1 MIIYS
6 YRRMTKLSNRNASEE
21 SIREAVLD
29 WLAKQK
35 KNKRWLAAELGV
47 EERTVDSWFSWRSIP
62 RSKKRELSQLIMGDL
77 SRKADYAP
85 LSYSQECRK
94 LIDQFNDWYFYRM
107 NSSQGD
113 VIKDIPDCGISEAFP
128 DLAENLDAF
137 FEYAQFVYGNN
148 QSAELPLLN
157 AINYLEE
164 NLEKSIQHYK
174 KNSQLAEEERNRKE
188 YLLAILEDRKLTE
201 QVILLQKDAQS
212 YFEQYKQDLFSPDH
226 ELKERSNAL
235 YCLMRDRLQEIQN
248 DRNLKQALFKKLDEA
263 YAPLLEKYGEKGTLA
278 KNKKLRKK
286 MLESSDLS
294 FGLLDSSANRGMIS
308 ITHSEKELAE
318 WEEKATQAGLPL
330 DEWIRTTLSNA
341 KK

>member
-35 KNKRWLAAELGV
+35 KNKKWLAAELGV

-62 RSKKRELSQLIMGDL
+62 RSKKRELSQLIMEDL

-85 LSYSQECRK
+85 LSHSQECRK
-94 LIDQFNDWYFYRM
+94 LIDQFNDWYFSRM
-107 NSSQGD
+107 SSSQRD
-113 VIKDIPDCGISEAFP
+113 ATENIPNEDISVAFP
-128 DLAENLDAF
+128 NLSENLDAF
-137 FEYAQFVYGNN
+137 FEYAQFVYSGNRFE
-148 QSAELPLLN
+148 ELPLQN
-157 AINYLEE
+157 ALSYLEA
-164 NLEKSIQHYK
+164 NLERSSRDYK
-174 KNSQLAEEERNRKE
+174 KNSWLAERERDYKKR
-188 YLLAILEDRKLTE
+188 LLIILEDRELTK
-201 QVILLQKDAQS
+201 QAMLLREDSQR
-212 YFEQYKQDLFSPDH
+212 YFEQYDQNHF
-226 ELKERSNAL
+226 RSDREIHQRHNAL
-235 YCLMRDRLQEIQN
+235 YYLIRDHLQEIQN

-308 ITHSEKELAE
+308 ITHSEEELAE
-318 WEEKATQAGLPL
+318 WEEKATQAHQSL
-330 DEWIRTTLSNA
+330 DEWIRRTLSNA